1 MSWKSIHYG
10 ETIIVY
16 YCLFKNSYIGNQAVM
31 INNKFFFVYPID
43 F

>member
-16 YCLFKNSYIGNQAVM
+16 YCLFRNSYLGNQALT
-31 INNKFFFVYPID
+31 INKEKFIVYPID

>member
-1 MSWKSIHYG
+1 MNWKSIHYG

-16 YCLFKNSYIGNQAVM
+16 YCLLENWPLGNQAVM
-31 INNKFFFVYPID
+31 INNNFFFVYPND